1 MSKKRFLPRLT
12 PGPSVTTL
20 AFERS
25 CHSGLLHT
33 MIRSHHRGA
42 GKRTIGPAM
51 IPESPSPCAS
61 ELPSL
66 PKEALS
72 GRVATCCRLAKHWRP
87 RRSRFPGP
95 QLCQH
100 EHGDSRCAT
109 ERCSCAPASRHWS
122 ILRFHASRNGRR
134 DGCRS
139 WPLTVRLGFLAGYSE
154 RTRPCYIQ
162 RLLLTLCGRGA
173 YVCTRTNPPPE
184 RC

>member
-12 PGPSVTTL
+12 PGPSVVAL
-20 AFERS
+20 AFEHS

-51 IPESPSPCAS
+51 MPKPPSPCAS
-61 ELPSL
+61 ERPLL

-72 GRVATCCRLAKHWRP
+72 GCAAICCALARHWPP

-95 QLCQH
+95 QPCQH
-100 EHGDSRCAT
+100 QHGHSRSAA
-109 ERCSCAPASRHWS
+109 EQSSCVPASRHWS
-122 ILRFHASRNGRR
+122 ISRSHASRNGLR
-134 DGCRS
+134 DGCRG
-139 WPLTVRLGFLAGYSE
+139 WPLTVQPGFLAGYSE

-173 YVCTRTNPPPE
+173 YVCTRTNPPPD